1 MKANTYEYP
10 KSSFLGMT
18 KDTAMIMNKI
28 LSNKAVLRLLYYNT
42 PDCLNP
48 EKKPDL
54 TSDQI
59 KEMFKENQISIIPQ
73 VTVDTQKRSY
83 LRVGFNN
90 FTRSATNDFY
100 RDHIVEIRII
110 CHFDT
115 WTLEDMDLR
124 PYRIAGEID
133 SMLDGARLSGIGQLL
148 FIDADQDVYDREFG
162 GVTLRYLA
170 VRGHEDDV
178 NPLE

>member
-1 MKANTYEYP
+1 
-10 KSSFLGMT
+10 
-18 KDTAMIMNKI
+18 
-28 LSNKAVLRLLYYNT
+28 
-42 PDCLNP
+42 
-48 EKKPDL
+48 
-54 TSDQI
+54 
-59 KEMFKENQISIIPQ
+59 
-73 VTVDTQKRSY
+73 
-83 LRVGFNN
+83 
-90 FTRSATNDFY
+90 
-100 RDHIVEIRII
+100 
-110 CHFDT
+110 
-115 WTLEDMDLR
+115 MDLR